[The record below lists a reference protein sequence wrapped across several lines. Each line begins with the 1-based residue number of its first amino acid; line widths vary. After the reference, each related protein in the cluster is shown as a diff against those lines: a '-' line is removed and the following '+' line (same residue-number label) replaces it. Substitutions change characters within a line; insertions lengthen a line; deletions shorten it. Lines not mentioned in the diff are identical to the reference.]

1 MLITQ
6 KETKEKNMKLKIG
19 RIVCKTLV
27 VLITLALFGGALT
40 TGELQ
45 KMIWL
50 GMLALIVLLA
60 VCSLVL
66 LRCPYCGGQV
76 HLYGMTYCPKCGE
89 QIGKDHEGDRG
100 NYILGP
106 IARGDTAVPEE
117 EEAADDSETIENSAG
132 VPADK
137 D

>member
-1 MLITQ
+1 
-6 KETKEKNMKLKIG
+6 MKLKIG
-19 RIVCKTLV
+19 RIVCKMLV
-27 VLITLALFGGALT
+27 VLITLALFGGALA

-50 GMLALIVLLA
+50 GMLVLIAILA

-106 IARGDTAVPEE
+106 IARGDTVMSEEAAAEDSEE
-117 EEAADDSETIENSAG
+117 EEAQ
-132 VPADK
+132 V
-137 D
+137 